1 MGFFKLDDTVLEFL
15 ADEFLDL
22 DIDTLTPVKAL
33 MQLNKIRGKL
43 SQKNN

>member
-1 MGFFKLDDTVLEFL
+1 MSFLKLDGSVLEFL
-15 ADEFLDL
+15 AYVILDL

-33 MQLNKIRGKL
+33 MQLNKIRSKL